1 MTTQEITQ
9 LLDVPNSTL
18 SDWNNSSK
26 RKNLVKLLRAL
37 KSEDVIKII
46 NAKENQQK
54 YSPSTRKIRLNKKL
68 FKKDMLWSRQDGSQ
82 IEIKN
87 LIAIYLNTPN
97 QEDTKTLLMLF
108 GLERVKSELNNIQSQ
123 IPKEDYTEA
132 LEQIEYANDPEVY
145 FDKYPLP
152 GLKKVLKNPKKRY
165 IDALIKHYTPS
176 ELLRMAKELEL
187 PYPALFQIKKMTGLS
202 A

>member
-152 GLKKVLKNPKKRY
+152 GLKQVLKNPKKRY